1 MTDAAYAL
9 SLAREAERRFV
20 LPSTRYIPHAP
31 HPRQAEFRA
40 MRDVFEALYGGAAG
54 GGKSD
59 EGLAEAL
66 EYCHIPGFSAA
77 IFRRTFPMLEQ
88 SDGLIPRSIAWGL
101 RDKGGVYNASK
112 HVWTFPTG
120 GAPARLQFGHLQH
133 EATKFL
139 YQGGA
144 YQYLFFDEL
153 THFTE
158 SQYLYLHSRVRR
170 PGEASDAL
178 SRVPLRVRSGS
189 NPGGIGHK
197 WVKKRFVDEKTR
209 APGVVFFPARLRDN
223 PTIDATNYVRALSN
237 LSETERRQLLDGDWI
252 LEWKGQIYPYGPEN
266 LIESLPL
273 LDERIR
279 LVLGIDLGSS
289 EKNPTT
295 AMVIVAYHPD
305 FRCAWVMHAECW
317 PGMTPTTLG
326 ERSLELETRFGG
338 FERVVVDQ
346 GGLGDSFIR
355 ELQQRFKVPA
365 QRAMKAGKLG
375 FRKLIRDALQPVAP
389 VGSEIIPPPSLFIVE
404 PACAA
409 LLEEMADLQWNEAG
423 DDCAADAP
431 DHLTDALLY
440 AWRACYAWAQT
451 PPPTLPAAP
460 QPDREAEEWRRRDIE
475 AAARKRKRKWWQ
487 RRTSISIA
495 SWGTC
500 AVSAFVDFGR
510 RISSSSST
518 SLPPL
523 RAA

>member
-1 MTDAAYAL
+1 MTAAL
-9 SLAREAERRFV
+9 EILHESERRFV
-20 LPSTRYIPHAP
+20 LPSSRYIPHTP

-40 MRDVFEALYGGAAG
+40 LRDVFEALYGGAAG

-59 EGLAEAL
+59 ELLAEAL
-66 EYCHIPGFSAA
+66 EYCHIPGYSALL
-77 IFRRTFPMLEQ
+77 FRRTFPMLEQ
-88 SDGLIPRSIAWGL
+88 AEGLIPRALGWL
-101 RDKGGVYNASK
+101 RDRGGTYNATK

-133 EATKFL
+133 EITKYL

-144 YQYLFFDEL
+144 YQFVGFDEL
-153 THFTE
+153 TQFTE
-158 SQYLYLHSRVRR
+158 SQYLYLHSRVRK
-170 PGEASDAL
+170 PADAADAL

-189 NPGGIGHK
+189 NPGGTGHR

-209 APGVVFFPARLRDN
+209 PPGVVYFPARLRDN
-223 PTIDATNYVRALSN
+223 PTLNAAEYERALSN

-266 LIESLPL
+266 LIDAMPG
-273 LDERIR
+273 LDERMR
-279 LVLGIDLGSS
+279 LVLGVDLGSS
-289 EKNPTT
+289 EIEPTT

-305 FRCAWVMHAECW
+305 FRCAWAIHAECW

-326 ERSLELETRFGG
+326 DRARGLEARFGG
-338 FERVVVDQ
+338 FERVVVDE
-346 GGLGDSFIR
+346 GGLGKSFIR

-365 QRAMKAGKLG
+365 ERAMKAGKLG
-375 FRKLIRDALQPVAP
+375 FRKLIRDALRPAP
-389 VGSEIIPPPSLFIVE
+389 PPGSEIVPPPSLFIVE
-404 PACAA
+404 PACGPM
-409 LLEEMADLQWNEAG
+409 LDEMAELQWNEDG
-423 DDCAADAP
+423 DDCNDGDP

-451 PPPTLPAAP
+451 PPPTEPAAP
-460 QPDREAEEWRRRDIE
+460 QPDREAAEWRRRDVE
-475 AAARKRKRKWWQ
+475 AAERKRKRKWWQ
-487 RRTSISIA
+487 RRSSISIA

-518 SLPPL
+518 GLPPL